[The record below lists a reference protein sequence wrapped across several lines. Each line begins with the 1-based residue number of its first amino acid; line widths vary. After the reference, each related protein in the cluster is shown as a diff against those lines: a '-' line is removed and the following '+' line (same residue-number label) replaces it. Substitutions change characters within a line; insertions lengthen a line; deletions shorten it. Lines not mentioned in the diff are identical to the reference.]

1 MLERTK
7 HEKTLRERLD
17 DYPVVG
23 LVGARQ
29 VGKTTLA
36 RKIVRQWPEPTHFF
50 DLESS
55 DDIFRLAD
63 PLFALSSLR
72 GLIVLDEVHQMPDI
86 FATIR
91 VLADRDSNPAKFM
104 VLGSA
109 LPELLK
115 QTSESLA
122 GRISY
127 HELPGLNVSE
137 TGIEHSEDLW
147 LRGGFPKSFVAANQ
161 SKSNRWRK
169 DFIRTYLERDIPQ
182 FGIRIPGIS
191 IERFWMMLSHYHAQ
205 VWNGSEIG
213 RAFGVSHTTAQ
224 RYLELLQST
233 FMVRC
238 LQPWHANIKKR
249 QVKSP
254 KVYIRDSG
262 IAHSLLRIKTFE
274 ELICHPKVGATWE
287 GFVIENLIQI
297 LDLDDRD
304 CYFWS
309 THSGAEID
317 MIVNSG
323 GRLRGF
329 EIKRTSSPGVTRSIR
344 SALSDLDLERVDVVY
359 PGNES
364 YALSDR
370 VNAVAVSDI
379 LSHTVI

>member
-1 MLERTK
+1 MLERAK
-7 HEKTLRERLD
+7 HEKILRERLD

-36 RKIVRQWPEPTHFF
+36 RKIVRQWPEPAHFF

-55 DDIFRLAD
+55 DDIVRLAD

-109 LPELLK
+109 SPELLK

-169 DFIRTYLERDIPQ
+169 DFIRAYLERDIPQ
-182 FGIRIPGIS
+182 FGIRIPGLS

-233 FMVRC
+233 FMARC

-297 LDLDDRD
+297 LDLGDRD

-329 EIKRTSSPGVTRSIR
+329 EIKRTSSPGVTPSIR
-344 SALSDLDLERVDVVY
+344 SALSDLDLERVDVIY

-370 VNAVAVSDI
+370 VNALAVSDI
-379 LSHTVI
+379 LSHTVV